1 MLKTTKTLPFQL
13 KSACKANG
21 IGGRLVGR
29 GGGGKGKNQTPSN
42 QKGLQDQKASLMKL
56 PKKKDH
62 VRVECM
68 PTYKKVLH
76 AGVQAL
82 HSKAHSRHCHPLLH
96 LILGTLTY
104 CQLGLHQHDN
114 FFLSSKINCLYEI
127 CLDIVLVPG
136 TKQRLKREKCVYT
149 AKPVKKTLTLNKPG

>member
-29 GGGGKGKNQTPSN
+29 GRGGEGKNQTPSN

-104 CQLGLHQHDN
+104 CQLSLHQHDN
-114 FFLSSKINCLYEI
+114 FFFKQQNKLSLWNMSGHSPGSRDQTEIKKGKVCLHSKAC
-127 CLDIVLVPG
+127 
-136 TKQRLKREKCVYT
+136 
-149 AKPVKKTLTLNKPG
+149 